1 MVFMPTGVIQILSL
15 AYPALVNNPMTIN
28 ILTDTN
34 ICSIIIPEMDALSKL
49 QDLSTNTQLE
59 AAEDLGCPQL
69 SVKQQDALNVSH
81 AMLPNGKHIHL
92 LKTMLTSAC
101 EKDCHYCGFR
111 SGRDLRRA
119 TLKPDEMAQAFMAIH
134 RAGVVDGMFLSSGV
148 AGGGVKTQDH
158 LLATAEILRRKHA
171 FRGYLHLKLMPG
183 VQKAQV
189 EQAMQLADRVSLN
202 LEGPN
207 TLRLEQ
213 LAPHKAFMEELLQP
227 LKWMEEIRNTQN
239 SHLGWNGRWPSMSTQ
254 FVVGAV
260 GESDLEL
267 ISTTEYLHQKL
278 RLGRAYFMAFNPLKD
293 TPFEN
298 LPPVSPV
305 RELHL
310 YQASFLIRDY
320 GFSLEELPFTPDGSL
335 PEKIDPKTAWAEENL
350 NEKPVEINLATPE
363 ELVRIP
369 GIGPKGALAILAARK
384 KGGISN
390 LEALRKIGVN
400 PTRPARY
407 ILLNG
412 RQPDYQLGL
421 W

>member
-1 MVFMPTGVIQILSL
+1 MDTLNRLQSLSCL
-15 AYPALVNNPMTIN
+15 
-28 ILTDTN
+28 
-34 ICSIIIPEMDALSKL
+34 
-49 QDLSTNTQLE
+49 TQLE
-59 AAEDLGCPQL
+59 AAEDLGSSQL

-81 AMLPNGKHIHL
+81 AMLPNGKRIHL

-101 EKDCHYCGFR
+101 ERDCHYCGFR
-111 SGRDLRRA
+111 AGRDFRRA

-134 RAGVVDGMFLSSGV
+134 RAGVVDGMFLSSGMT
-148 AGGGVKTQDH
+148 GGGVKTQDH

-189 EQAMQLADRVSLN
+189 EQAMKFADRVSLN

-207 TLRLEQ
+207 TLRLER

-227 LKWMEEIRNTQN
+227 LKWMEEIRRTQN
-239 SHLGWNGRWPSMSTQ
+239 PRLGWNGRWPSMSTQ

-267 ISTTEYLHQKL
+267 MSTTEYLHQKL
-278 RLGRAYFMAFNPLKD
+278 RLGRAYFMAFNPLKG

-298 LPPVSPV
+298 LPPASPR

-320 GFSLEELPFTPDGSL
+320 GFSIEELPFSPDGSL
-335 PEKIDPKTAWAEENL
+335 PEKVDPKTAWAEENL
-350 NEKPVEINLATPE
+350 HESPVEINKAAPQ

-369 GIGPKGALAILAARK
+369 GIGPKGAQAILKARK
-384 KGGISN
+384 MGGISTV
-390 LEALRKIGVN
+390 EALRKIGVD
-400 PTRPARY
+400 PTRPARF

-412 RQPDYQLGL
+412 RQPDFQLAL